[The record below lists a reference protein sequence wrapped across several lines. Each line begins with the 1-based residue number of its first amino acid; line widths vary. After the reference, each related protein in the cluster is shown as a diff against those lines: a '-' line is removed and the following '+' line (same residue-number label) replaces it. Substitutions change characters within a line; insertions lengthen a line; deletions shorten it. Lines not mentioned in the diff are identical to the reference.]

1 MAWSWL
7 DRKKQSAG
15 EWTGFLD
22 QGVRFEGTLE
32 AEGTFRID
40 SGVKGTIVSRDTL
53 ILGERAFVEGEI
65 DGNTVLIAGRFTGR
79 IHARTRVEIQANAV
93 VTGNV
98 ITPCLMVDPGGVF
111 DGECSLPPANEE
123 TTPITIHVRS
133 VPLATEVPS

>member
-40 SGVKGTIVSRDTL
+40 SNLKGAIVSRDTL
-53 ILGERAFVEGEI
+53 ILGEHAFVEGEI
-65 DGNTVLIAGRFTGR
+65 DGNAVLIAGRFTGKIR
-79 IHARTRVEIQANAV
+79 ARGRVEIQANAV

-98 ITPCLMVDPGGVF
+98 TTPCLMVEPGGVF
-111 DGECSLPPANEE
+111 DGECSLPPATEQ